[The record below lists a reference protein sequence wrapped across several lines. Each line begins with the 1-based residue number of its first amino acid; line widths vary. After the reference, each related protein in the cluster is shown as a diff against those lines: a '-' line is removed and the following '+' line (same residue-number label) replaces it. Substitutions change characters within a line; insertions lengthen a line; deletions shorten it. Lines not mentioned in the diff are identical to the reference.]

1 MNEIQISEK
10 LVNDYL
16 SSKNGER
23 DLSKLTED
31 EILHCSV
38 LEAELLITAV
48 MLFYQELDSGGADKL
63 NVFCSPLCIISA
75 LDDDQISTLCETF
88 VQGKVAET
96 NRKLEERERAAE

>member
-16 SSKNGER
+16 SLKNGER

-38 LEAELLITAV
+38 LEAELLTTAV
-48 MLFYQELDSGGADKL
+48 LLFYQELNSNRLDEL
-63 NVFCSPLCIISA
+63 NVFCSPLRIISA

-88 VQGKVAET
+88 VQSKVAET
-96 NRKLEERERAAE
+96 NRKLEERESVAE